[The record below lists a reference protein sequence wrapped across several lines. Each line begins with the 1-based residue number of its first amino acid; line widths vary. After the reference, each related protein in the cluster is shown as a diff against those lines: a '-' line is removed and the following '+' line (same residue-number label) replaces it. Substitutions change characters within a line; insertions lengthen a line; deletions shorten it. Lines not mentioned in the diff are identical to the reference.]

1 MPKGAKKE
9 LTSTGEKR
17 LKTLV
22 GRLRTFR
29 DYKQIRPEELREF
42 EYKVKQ
48 SVINASDQARYVLRL
63 IDNAKKKRWK
73 STNI

>member
-29 DYKQIRPEELREF
+29 VE
-42 EYKVKQ
+42 
-48 SVINASDQARYVLRL
+48 NRYVQKNLENLSIR
-63 IDNAKKKRWK
+63 
-73 STNI
+73 

>member
-1 MPKGAKKE
+1 MPEGTKKE
-9 LTSTGEKR
+9 LTTTGEKR
-17 LKTLV
+17 LKTLM
-22 GRLRTFR
+22 GNLRSFR
-29 DYKQIRPEELREF
+29 DYKQISPEALREF
-42 EYKVKQ
+42 EHRVKQ